1 MKYLKILL
9 LLIFPLNVFANVKD
23 INCNDITLKINEKFK
38 NDNEALAEDVYVVN
52 NYGFFLSQ
60 TFDFT
65 KKDFIIKRKNG
76 YPIIST
82 FIDLQT
88 YDQKKIKS
96 GDLLLTINNEDT
108 RNIKDKKLY
117 DLFFSTNNKIEK
129 VAIKFLN
136 IKEKKKITLT
146 LNKKEYFY
154 FKSIPEFY
162 ISSINEINTVKGNF
176 DIYYKFTKKFFL
188 PQIGEIISKYK
199 YFDLSDCPL
208 DVNRAEFIRSFY
220 DPYQFLNISKFSD
233 DELRVSYSLGLE
245 KIEENDEK
253 TKPSAL
259 FYIDQ
264 EGVAKFKNNFD
275 FKKFP
280 FDKQELKIS
289 IMEMSGLYPDI
300 SQQLELSENIFYSFK
315 KYMNNNNLKEW
326 RIKKFD
332 INLKTA
338 NLAGYDLP
346 SAQLDITLNIQRN
359 FLYYIIKIILPIFLI
374 LSLAWYVFW
383 INPKELES
391 RITTSIVCFLA
402 LVAYNFVI
410 DNDVPKL
417 GYLTYM
423 DWIIMI
429 SYIFCALPTAIS
441 ISLYRHV
448 QSKKYNIIEINSY
461 IRLIG
466 PILYFTLLIGVGLVI
481 LF

>member
-82 FIDLQT
+82 FIDLQI

-154 FKSIPEFY
+154 YKSIPEFY

-176 DIYYKFTKKFFL
+176 DIYYKFTKKFFYH
-188 PQIGEIISKYK
+188 K
-199 YFDLSDCPL
+199 
-208 DVNRAEFIRSFY
+208 
-220 DPYQFLNISKFSD
+220 
-233 DELRVSYSLGLE
+233 LE
-245 KIEENDEK
+245 K
-253 TKPSAL
+253 
-259 FYIDQ
+259 
-264 EGVAKFKNNFD
+264 
-275 FKKFP
+275 
-280 FDKQELKIS
+280 
-289 IMEMSGLYPDI
+289 
-300 SQQLELSENIFYSFK
+300 
-315 KYMNNNNLKEW
+315 
-326 RIKKFD
+326 
-332 INLKTA
+332 
-338 NLAGYDLP
+338 
-346 SAQLDITLNIQRN
+346 
-359 FLYYIIKIILPIFLI
+359 
-374 LSLAWYVFW
+374 
-383 INPKELES
+383 
-391 RITTSIVCFLA
+391 
-402 LVAYNFVI
+402 
-410 DNDVPKL
+410 
-417 GYLTYM
+417 
-423 DWIIMI
+423 
-429 SYIFCALPTAIS
+429 
-441 ISLYRHV
+441 
-448 QSKKYNIIEINSY
+448 
-461 IRLIG
+461 
-466 PILYFTLLIGVGLVI
+466 
-481 LF
+481 